1 MYYIFQLKKSKA
13 AGSRLVFFFT
23 CNVFKMLTKNNWSYK
38 SDIYLSN
45 TIMSKKI
52 GICLEKKTKKFQ
64 NPSLILL
71 LIFIIME

>member
-13 AGSRLVFFFT
+13 SGSRLVFFFT

-45 TIMSKKI
+45 TIMSKKKSEYVSKRKLKNFKI
-52 GICLEKKTKKFQ
+52 Q
-64 NPSLILL
+64 V
-71 LIFIIME
+71 

>member
-45 TIMSKKI
+45 TIMSKKNRNMSRK
-52 GICLEKKTKKFQ
+52 E
-64 NPSLILL
+64 N
-71 LIFIIME
+71 

>member
-13 AGSRLVFFFT
+13 AGSRLVFCFT

-45 TIMSKKI
+45 TIMSKKKSEYVLKRKLKNFKI
-52 GICLEKKTKKFQ
+52 Q
-64 NPSLILL
+64 V
-71 LIFIIME
+71 